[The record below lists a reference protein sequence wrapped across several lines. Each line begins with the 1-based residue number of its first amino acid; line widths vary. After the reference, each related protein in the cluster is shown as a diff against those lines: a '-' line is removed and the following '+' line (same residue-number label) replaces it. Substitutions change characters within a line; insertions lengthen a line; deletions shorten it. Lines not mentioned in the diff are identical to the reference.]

1 MRYGG
6 QDLLAA
12 LKFIIS
18 AKEFKMKTIH
28 PVKIRSLLQLY
39 EILPENERLIVD
51 ILRELVKEQL
61 PPNGKE
67 KISYNVPFFYGY
79 KGICIIWPSSIPRGG
94 IRKGVLLG
102 FWYGNRLTDADN
114 YLTHGSN
121 KQIFY
126 KIYNSAG
133 EINIKAVTKLLKEA
147 VKLDKSWREI

>member
-1 MRYGG
+1 MR
-6 QDLLAA
+6 
-12 LKFIIS
+12 S
-18 AKEFKMKTIH
+18 IH

-51 ILRELVKEQL
+51 ILRALVKEQL

-67 KISYNVPFFYGY
+67 KISYNVPFFYGN

-126 KIYNSAG
+126 KIYN
-133 EINIKAVTKLLKEA
+133 
-147 VKLDKSWREI
+147 